1 MAYQNTGCGS
11 RPIKVFYIDS
21 IGTFE
26 CLKMLL
32 IPKKCFLVKQIWL
45 GFDKQLKYS
54 KYTKYGG
61 SGINHL
67 ILYAIHT
74 FIEVAT
80 LLV

>member
-1 MAYQNTGCGS
+1 
-11 RPIKVFYIDS
+11 
-21 IGTFE
+21 
-26 CLKMLL
+26 
-32 IPKKCFLVKQIWL
+32 VKQIWL